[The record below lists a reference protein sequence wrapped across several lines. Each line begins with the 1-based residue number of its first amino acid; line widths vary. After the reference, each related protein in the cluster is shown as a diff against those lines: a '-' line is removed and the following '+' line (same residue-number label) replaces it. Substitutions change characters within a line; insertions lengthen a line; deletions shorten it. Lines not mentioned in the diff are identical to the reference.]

1 MTTFNRGR
9 TSRRVPRHALLAA
22 CGLGLIVQP
31 GLASA
36 QDSDAAR
43 SETIRSS
50 DGGLDEII
58 VTAPHFVPT
67 GAISANKTDIP
78 LIETPQSVSVITRDQ
93 IDLLHFV
100 DVQQAVRYTAGVFG
114 ENYGPDQRYD
124 FITVR
129 GFTPKQYIDGLAAP
143 ISTTI
148 YSVGVDLYAFDAVDI
163 LKGPSSVLYGN
174 APPGGL
180 YNLTSR
186 RASSTFGGE
195 VTAQYG
201 YEEYRPD
208 DYKEIA
214 ATVTG
219 PVNGSLNARMTFL
232 YRDRDGKIDDVRS
245 HRVFLAPTA
254 TWNIGSGTSLTG
266 LFYFQRDKVQGD
278 TFSFLP
284 VYGTLLPNP
293 NGRIPRGTNLGE
305 PSLNII
311 RRHQMAA
318 GYEFSHEFSPALT
331 FKSNVKWNRYNEGGP
346 EDAVYGGAGL
356 INTTDPEDP
365 SYFRTVGRYNF
376 TYFEKVRSFAMDNRL
391 SGKFETGT
399 VRHKVLL
406 GVDMR
411 NVFNY
416 ALFGFGGATEID
428 LYNPVYGAPQDTP
441 PLGVSFG
448 FPVAPFNNQRLKQ
461 TGAYAQDQVNFGDLF
476 ITLGGRYDWVR
487 VRNYNSDTTTKQGK
501 FTYRVG
507 ANYVTASGFSPYVSY
522 ATSFEPVLGT
532 DANTDKEF
540 KPSTG
545 RQIEGGIKYDAR
557 GLPDDVK
564 LFATASIFKINQKN
578 VVSTAP
584 SVTPVS
590 GTQSGEVEVYG
601 GELELVGR
609 FHDQLSINASYS
621 YNHSEVIKSAIA
633 VEVGAPLPT
642 TPKHK
647 LSMFVDYTL
656 KRGSLGGLG
665 FGAGGR
671 YTSSSAGSLP
681 GPFNATVYDAP
692 GVTLFDATVH
702 YDIPGWRFAINGSN
716 VFDKLYVARCASA
729 SGCGYGA
736 GRLILGSVTRR
747 F

>member
-1 MTTFNRGR
+1 MTYSDQGIGHRFRAR
-9 TSRRVPRHALLAA
+9 AVLLT
-22 CGLGLIVQP
+22 
-31 GLASA
+31 ASA
-36 QDSDAAR
+36 LAVIGWAGAANAQQADEAR
-43 SETIRSS
+43 SETIRSTE
-50 DGGLDEII
+50 GGQDEII
-58 VTAPHFVPT
+58 VTAPHFVPS

-148 YSVGVDLYAFDAVDI
+148 YSVGVDLYAFDAIDI

-186 RASSTFGGE
+186 RASGTFGGE

-214 ATVTG
+214 TSITG
-219 PVNGSLNARMTFL
+219 PINNSLNARMTFL
-232 YRDRDGKIDDVRS
+232 YRNRDGKIDDVRS
-245 HRVFLAPTA
+245 HRVFLAPTV
-254 TWNIGSGTSLTG
+254 TWNMGPDTSLTG

-305 PSLNII
+305 PSINII

-356 INTTDPEDP
+356 INITNPADP
-365 SYFRTVGRYNF
+365 SYFRTVGRFNF

-391 SGKFETGT
+391 SAKFETGA

-406 GVDMR
+406 GVDTR
-411 NVFNY
+411 NVANY
-416 ALFGFGGATEID
+416 ALFGFGGATNID
-428 LYNPVYGAPQDTP
+428 LYDPVYGAPQVTP

-448 FPVAPFNNQRLKQ
+448 FPVDPFNNQRLKQ
-461 TGAYAQDQVNFGDLF
+461 TGIYAQDQVNFGDLF
-476 ITLGGRYDWVR
+476 VTLGGRYDWVNMLNR
-487 VRNYNSDTTTKQGK
+487 TTDITTKQSK

-507 ANYVTASGFSPYVSY
+507 ANYVTDSGFSPYVSY
-522 ATSFEPVLGT
+522 ATSFEPVLGIDSVT
-532 DANTDKEF
+532 NKDF

-545 RQIEGGIKYDAR
+545 KQIEGGIKYDAR

-584 SVTPVS
+584 SVTPVF

-601 GELELVGR
+601 GELEVVAR
-609 FHDQLSINASYS
+609 IREQLSINASYS
-621 YNHSEVIKSAIA
+621 YNHSEVTKSAVA
-633 VEVGAPLPT
+633 VEIGAPLPT

-647 LSMFVDYTL
+647 VSMFVDYTV

-665 FGAGGR
+665 FGVGGR

-681 GPFNATVYDAP
+681 GPFNLTVYDAP

-716 VFDKLYVARCASA
+716 VFDKLYVARCAGPA
-729 SGCGYGA
+729 GCGYGA
-736 GRLILGSVTRR
+736 GRLILGSVTKR